1 MGRLVLVTGGARSGK
16 SRYAE
21 RLVEAE
27 GVPVVYV
34 ATMEV
39 LDEETERRVAHH
51 RGMRPGAWRTVEEP
65 VGLAEVLRR
74 QPAGAAV
81 LVECLATW
89 CGNLFWQAGLGEDD
103 APERWEALVERIV
116 EAARQVAECAK
127 GREGLTVVVTN
138 EVGWGIVPMGRSS
151 RYYRDALGLVNQV
164 FGAAAEAVVLVAAG
178 RALFLGDGV
187 AGD

>member
-51 RGMRPGAWRTVEEP
+51 REVRPGAWRTVEEP
-65 VGLAEVLRR
+65 VDLAEVLRR
-74 QPAGAAV
+74 EPAGAAV
-81 LVECLATW
+81 DCLIGWAATAGLVKGWQFERVAERYVLDGEMRGFLGKHNPWALRDMARRLVEAVRRDL
-89 CGNLFWQAGLGEDD
+89 
-103 APERWEALVERIV
+103 WEAPPGMVERLEGV
-116 EAARQVAECAK
+116 LLDAE
-127 GREGLTVVVTN
+127 
-138 EVGWGIVPMGRSS
+138 
-151 RYYRDALGLVNQV
+151 
-164 FGAAAEAVVLVAAG
+164 GAIED
-178 RALFLGDGV
+178 RM
-187 AGD
+187 

>member
-34 ATMEV
+34 ATMEG
-39 LDEETERRVAHH
+39 LDEETGRRVAH
-51 RGMRPGAWRTVEEP
+51 RREARPGNWRTVEEP
-65 VGLAEVLRR
+65 VDLAEVLRR
-74 QPAGAAV
+74 EHAGAAV

-89 CGNLFWQAGLGEDD
+89 CGKLFWRAGLGEDD
-103 APERWEALVERIV
+103 PPERREGLVERVV

-127 GREGLTVVVTN
+127 GRAGLSVVVTN

-178 RALFLGDGV
+178 RALVLGDGV